1 METGLR
7 MDMEFT
13 GLFILNSILFGIGL
27 AMDAFTVSLANGLAY
42 PDMSRRR
49 MILIAGTFAG
59 FQIAMPLIG
68 WALMHAVVSAA
79 EAIVPFIPW
88 IAFGLLLFL
97 GIRMLRGGIKN
108 DPEKSSVRIVTVAA
122 LIFQGVATSIDA
134 LSVGVTI
141 SDLTWPYALTE
152 SVIIG
157 AVTFA
162 VCMAGITLGRKVG
175 TKLSSKAEIIGGL
188 ILIGIGIEILI
199 TGLI

>member
-1 METGLR
+1 
-7 MDMEFT
+7 MDFT
-13 GLFILNSILFGIGL
+13 GLFILNSILFGLGL
-27 AMDAFTVSLANGLAY
+27 AMDAFTVSVANGLAY
-42 PDMSRRR
+42 PHMHRRR
-49 MILIAGTFAG
+49 MILIAGTFAI

-79 EAIVPFIPW
+79 SAIIPFIPW

-97 GIRMLRGGIKN
+97 GLRMLKGGLTN
-108 DPEKSSVRIVTVAA
+108 DPEKSSVRIVTAGA
-122 LIFQGVATSIDA
+122 LIFQGIATSIDA

-141 SDLTWPYALTE
+141 SDLELPYALTE

-162 VCMAGITLGRKVG
+162 VCMAGIALGRKFG
-175 TKLSSKAEIIGGL
+175 TKLASRAEIVGGL

>member
-1 METGLR
+1 
-7 MDMEFT
+7 MEFT
-13 GLFILNSILFGIGL
+13 GLFILNSILFGFGL

-68 WALMHAVVSAA
+68 WALMHALVSVA

-97 GIRMLRGGIKN
+97 GLRMLKGGLGK
-108 DPEKSSVRIVTVAA
+108 DPERSSVRIATAAA

-134 LSVGVTI
+134 LSNNK
-141 SDLTWPYALTE
+141 
-152 SVIIG
+152 
-157 AVTFA
+157 
-162 VCMAGITLGRKVG
+162 C
-175 TKLSSKAEIIGGL
+175 
-188 ILIGIGIEILI
+188 
-199 TGLI
+199 